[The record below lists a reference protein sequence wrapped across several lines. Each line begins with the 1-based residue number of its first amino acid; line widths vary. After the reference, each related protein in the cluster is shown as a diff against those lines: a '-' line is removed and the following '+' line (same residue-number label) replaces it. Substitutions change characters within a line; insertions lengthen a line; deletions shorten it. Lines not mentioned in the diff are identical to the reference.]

1 MTAAGKA
8 AFLQTIADGKGFI
21 GTHSAAEPFHPLGNQ
36 EHGPARNLDDGAK
49 LDDYTLRLGASL
61 IKHDA

>member
-21 GTHSAAEPFHPLGNQ
+21 GTHSAADPFSPAGQSGSRPGPKLG
-36 EHGPARNLDDGAK
+36 
-49 LDDYTLRLGASL
+49 
-61 IKHDA
+61 